1 MKQSAKYVIIELKNI
16 QNIAKYAT
24 DVATN
29 LITIVT
35 G

>member
-1 MKQSAKYVIIELKNI
+1 MKESAKYVIIELRNI
-16 QNIAKYAT
+16 QNIAKYAIG
-24 DVATN
+24 VATN